1 MLKNSSVAPPVL
13 PPQYSSRLFRSS
25 FTTCF
30 SVYLAARNELW
41 YCAAMA
47 FLVLMTSLNYW
58 RHPVVGWRRTVDMTA
73 VFLGMVYHLYC
84 SSYVVNRMYQV
95 FYVLFIFKTAYCY
108 MRARD
113 AANKD
118 VSSAWHCGVHIMGNL
133 GNMLLYTGL
142 AV

>member
-1 MLKNSSVAPPVL
+1 
-13 PPQYSSRLFRSS
+13 
-25 FTTCF
+25 
-30 SVYLAARNELW
+30 
-41 YCAAMA
+41 
-47 FLVLMTSLNYW
+47 
-58 RHPVVGWRRTVDMTA
+58 
-73 VFLGMVYHLYC
+73 
-84 SSYVVNRMYQV
+84 
-95 FYVLFIFKTAYCY
+95 